1 MEWIF
6 YFLGL
11 GSIVAGAAIGGA
23 LDLKLQEEYSYKT
36 KKVFLVWLTM
46 VFACGCFVLF
56 VSMKSSKDAYIN
68 SLKGKNKY
76 RIEIREEYRDGKFY
90 DSDTVYV
97 KIKNK

>member
-6 YFLGL
+6 LSLGIVCL
-11 GSIVAGAAIGGA
+11 ILWVIFNIRLSKSIGLDRYDTSGILMA
-23 LDLKLQEEYSYKT
+23 L
-36 KKVFLVWLTM
+36 VM
-46 VFACGCFVLF
+46 CFVVMF
-56 VSMKSSKDAYIN
+56 VGLLIEKQASIA
-68 SLKGKNKY
+68 SLKGNNPY

>member
-6 YFLGL
+6 YFLASVSVL
-11 GSIVAGAAIGGA
+11 VSAISGGI
-23 LDLKLQEEYSYKT
+23 LDLELKEKYSYKT
-36 KKVFLVWLTM
+36 KKVFLIWLTM
-46 VFACGCFVLF
+46 ILACGFMASF
-56 VSMKSSKDAYIN
+56 TSMKSSKEAYIN

>member
-6 YFLGL
+6 YFLASVSVL
-11 GSIVAGAAIGGA
+11 VSAIIGGI
-23 LDLKLQEEYSYKT
+23 LDLELKEKYSYKT

-76 RIEIREEYRDGKFY
+76 RIEVRDEYRDGKFY